1 MSEFCAILN
10 FFISK
15 TCTRDLWDTVK
26 GCVCLKMF
34 SWLNK
39 DDKNRPELFDNVVEG
54 LKKIYKNK
62 LLPLEQAYQ
71 FHDFHSPQL
80 EDPDFDA
87 KPLIL
92 LVGQYSTGKT
102 TFIKYL
108 LERDFPGI
116 RIGPEP
122 TTDRFIAVMYDDKE
136 GVIPG
141 NALVVDPKKQFRPL
155 SKFGNAFLNRFQCSL
170 VNSPVLRGISIV
182 DTPGILS
189 GEKQRVDRG
198 YDFTGVL
205 EWFAERVDRIILLFD
220 AHKLDI
226 SDEFRRSIEALRG
239 HDDKIRIVL
248 NKADMVDHQQLMR
261 VYGALMWSLGKV
273 LQTPE
278 VARVYIGSFWD
289 QPLRYDVN
297 RRLFEDEEQDLFK
310 DMQSLPRNAALR
322 KLNDLIKRAR
332 LAKVHAYIISA
343 LRKDMP
349 SVFGKEGKKKE
360 LIKNLGQIYEQLQR
374 EHHISPGDFPEL
386 KKMQDLLVHHDFT
399 KFNLLKPR
407 LLEVVDKMLA
417 EDIARLMAQ
426 IPHEETISAQEPLIK
441 GENGIQHTENN
452 INHNSRGLVQGGAF
466 EGVEDNVSPFG
477 YKKGEGIDAG
487 HGEPEWIVSKER
499 YKYDS
504 IFDTLGPIDGKVTGS
519 AAKQEMVKSKLPN
532 SVLGKIWKLSDIDK
546 DGFLDADEFAL
557 AMHLIKVKLDGHDLP
572 SELPEHLIPPSK
584 RDF

>member
-1 MSEFCAILN
+1 
-10 FFISK
+10 
-15 TCTRDLWDTVK
+15 
-26 GCVCLKMF
+26 MF
-34 SWLNK
+34 SWLSK
-39 DDKNRPELFDNVVEG
+39 ESKSPELFDSIVEG
-54 LKKIYKNK
+54 LKTLYRTK
-62 LLPLEQAYQ
+62 LLPLESAYQ
-71 FHDFHSPQL
+71 FQDFHSPQL
-80 EDPDFDA
+80 DDPDFDA
-87 KPLIL
+87 KPMIL

-122 TTDRFIAVMYDDKE
+122 TTDRFIAVMHDEKE

-170 VNSPVLRGISIV
+170 VNSEVLKNLSIV

-226 SDEFRRSIEALRG
+226 SDEFRRAIEALRG

-248 NKADMVDHQQLMR
+248 NKADGVDHQQLMR

-289 QPLRYDVN
+289 EALRHDTN
-297 RRLFEDEEQDLFK
+297 RRLFEDEKQDLFR
-310 DMQSLPRNAALR
+310 DLQSLPRNAALR

-343 LRKDMP
+343 LKAQMP
-349 SVFGKEGKKKE
+349 TVFGKDGKKKE
-360 LIKNLGQIYEQLQR
+360 LIKGLGAIYEQIQR
-374 EHHISPGDFPEL
+374 EHQISPGDFPDI
-386 KKMQDLLVHHDFT
+386 KKMQEQLQHHDFT
-399 KFNLLKPR
+399 KFQLLRPR
-407 LLEVVDKMLA
+407 LLEVVDKMMS
-417 EDIARLMAQ
+417 EDISQLMAQ
-426 IPHEETISAQEPLIK
+426 IPHEDESTVCKP
-441 GENGIQHTENN
+441 
-452 INHNSRGLVQGGAF
+452 VQGGAF
-466 EGVEDNVSPFG
+466 DEMQDSISPFG
-477 YKKGEGIDAG
+477 YKRGEGIDAG
-487 HGEPEWIVSKER
+487 HGEPDWVVDRNRHE
-499 YKYDS
+499 YDALFES
-504 IFDTLGPIDGKVTGS
+504 LGPVNGKVSG
-519 AAKQEMVKSKLPN
+519 AAVKQEMVKSKLQN
-532 SVLGKIWKLSDIDK
+532 SVLSKIWKLSDVDK
-546 DGFLDADEFAL
+546 DGFLDGDEFAL
-557 AMHLIKVKLDGHDLP
+557 AMHLIRVKLDGHDIPTDLP
-572 SELPEHLIPPSK
+572 DHLVPPSK
-584 RDF
+584 RV